1 MGNFVTAYY
10 DRPRYSSTSMA
21 SSVDQQLS
29 RRDSDDSDRNSLYR
43 GSVNDQ
49 RPLLALNPSILSMST
64 TSLASS
70 MYNTSPTTPL
80 LSNRRSSESMRVMPT
95 QPRSNELPQDRAF
108 SFSAA
113 SVRPNMQSDQ
123 FYSRPPSIVSVAPPA
138 AAPPRRAPVVYP
150 ALLSKVAEA
159 FKSRITVSERSK
171 DGLVYSETFDG
182 RDAVDKIAYIIK
194 TTDRN
199 LALLLG
205 RALDAQKFFHDV
217 TYDHRLRDSPVELYQ
232 FKERIASSFVSAD
245 GVSQGNGFAMD
256 GSGMANQMG
265 EMSLEAADDSAP
277 SGVFTLLTDCYSS
290 TCTRDKLCYSI
301 ACPRRLEQQAR
312 LNLKPKPGLQRT
324 ISSESLADI
333 PVRSPLRSAYL
344 RSADD
349 MHRRN
354 LDRSGFT
361 PYRRRSPTRSPK
373 TSKSDKKSTTKSSTP
388 NETLCEIWS
397 TCVM

>member
-1 MGNFVTAYY
+1 MASINTVHRMAIVSRGCFFETCNFSDFYFAAAYY

-29 RRDSDDSDRNSLYR
+29 RRNSDDSDRNSLYR
-43 GSVNDQ
+43 GSANDQ

-70 MYNTSPTTPL
+70 MYNISPTTPL
-80 LSNRRSSESMRVMPT
+80 LSNRRSSESMRVLPT
-95 QPRSNELPQDRAF
+95 QRANDLPQDRAF

-123 FYSRPPSIVSVAPPA
+123 FYSRPPSITSVAPPT
-138 AAPPRRAPVVYP
+138 APAPRRAPVVYP

-171 DGLVYSETFDG
+171 DGLVYSDTFDG

-265 EMSLEAADDSAP
+265 EMSLEAADDTP

-333 PVRSPLRSAYL
+333 PVR
-344 RSADD
+344 
-349 MHRRN
+349 
-354 LDRSGFT
+354 
-361 PYRRRSPTRSPK
+361 
-373 TSKSDKKSTTKSSTP
+373 
-388 NETLCEIWS
+388 LCS
-397 TCVM
+397 LLVVDV

>member
-1 MGNFVTAYY
+1 M
-10 DRPRYSSTSMA
+10 S
-21 SSVDQQLS
+21 SSVDHQQLS
-29 RRDSDDSDRNSLYR
+29 RRNSDDSDRNSLYR
-43 GSVNDQ
+43 GANDQ

-64 TSLASS
+64 TSLAST

-95 QPRSNELPQDRAF
+95 QPRSKDLPQDRAF

-123 FYSRPPSIVSVAPPA
+123 FYSRPPSITSVAPPT
-138 AAPPRRAPVVYP
+138 APAPRRAPVVYP

-265 EMSLEAADDSAP
+265 EMSLEAADDSTAP

-333 PVRSPLRSAYL
+333 PVGFFVPLSA
-344 RSADD
+344 
-349 MHRRN
+349 
-354 LDRSGFT
+354 
-361 PYRRRSPTRSPK
+361 
-373 TSKSDKKSTTKSSTP
+373 
-388 NETLCEIWS
+388 C
-397 TCVM
+397 

>member
-1 MGNFVTAYY
+1 MGLISMVHRTAIVSLRCCCEIASPFTHIFPTAYY

-21 SSVDQQLS
+21 SSVDQLLS
-29 RRDSDDSDRNSLYR
+29 RRNSDDSDRNSLYR
-43 GSVNDQ
+43 SSANDQ

-70 MYNTSPTTPL
+70 AYNTSPTTPL

-95 QPRSNELPQDRAF
+95 QPRSNDLPQDRAF

-113 SVRPNMQSDQ
+113 SARPNLQSDQ
-123 FYSRPPSIVSVAPPA
+123 FYSRPPSIASVAPPTA
-138 AAPPRRAPVVYP
+138 VAPRRAPVVYP

-232 FKERIASSFVSAD
+232 FKERLASSFVSAD

-256 GSGMANQMG
+256 GSGMANQMA

-333 PVRSPLRSAYL
+333 PVSP
-344 RSADD
+344 
-349 MHRRN
+349 
-354 LDRSGFT
+354 
-361 PYRRRSPTRSPK
+361 
-373 TSKSDKKSTTKSSTP
+373 SSTF
-388 NETLCEIWS
+388 EQ
-397 TCVM
+397 TCD